1 MLFAIFTRSLPYIRR
16 GYFVCNTNLS
26 RPKKDET
33 SPCYSHRHLFFQRLL
48 NCPAIKFD
56 KVWQSHALNYLFGE
70 KPHYSL
76 PLHAHSLTALKK
88 GFPVCGGW
96 SMPQHR
102 HPVTKKAKKNGF
114 FCSFGVFE
122 ATQNKY

>member
-1 MLFAIFTRSLPYIRR
+1 MRFAISTHSLPYVRC
-16 GYFVCNTNLS
+16 GYSVCKANLS

-33 SPCYSHRHLFFQRLL
+33 GQPYSHRHMFFQRLL
-48 NCPAIKFD
+48 NCPAINFD

-102 HPVTKKAKKNGF
+102 HPLPKKNQEKWLFLSVWGVM
-114 FCSFGVFE
+114 SF
-122 ATQNKY
+122 KR